1 MRYLILVPLV
11 LFLSQCVTT
20 RNLTD
25 PMQSRVNSLNRIM
38 DEYFETSLKLN
49 PLFASSIGDHRY
61 DAELSVSISDD
72 HRAKETAAITD
83 ALNRIHRL
91 GCTDL
96 PESDLYT
103 CLTFKT
109 ELQNELDL
117 LTVDLDPWM
126 SFNQF
131 SSFFLDF
138 AEVASGSSYVT
149 FDQENDY
156 RNFLSRMKKMPEM
169 LAETEAKMREGL
181 KRKVVIPRAL
191 ATKAIKQLK
200 NILPSKIEESVFY
213 KPLTHFPKTIPES
226 TQKAISL
233 EYAKTIQDTVY
244 PAYQHL
250 LRFVE
255 KTYLPHCRRTSG
267 VASLPGG
274 KAYYLA
280 LVKNHTTTALSP
292 DAIMDVGLKEVER
305 ITHEFEAVKKELN
318 YPGTL
323 VEFFKSLRT
332 DKALYPF
339 TTHES
344 VLEAYSKIHQT
355 LLTHI
360 PEHFHL
366 VPKAKF
372 EIREVEKFK
381 AETAGESY
389 QNPSADG
396 TRPGIFWVP
405 IPDPAKYPKKSMEA
419 LFLHEA
425 IPGHHF
431 QISIQQEL
439 DLPRYRRFNGNN
451 AFVEGW
457 GLYAESL
464 GSELGLYQD
473 PYSRIGR
480 LEYEMH
486 RALRLVVDTGIHWK
500 GWSREKAIDYCLMHE
515 PMGKADIIAE
525 VERYMAI
532 PGQALAYKLGELK
545 IQELKRLAKNELQ
558 DQFNEPEFHDV
569 ILEDGPLPLSVL
581 ETKMKAWIERNKGK

>member
-1 MRYLILVPLV
+1 
-11 LFLSQCVTT
+11 
-20 RNLTD
+20 
-25 PMQSRVNSLNRIM
+25 MQARVNTLNRIL

-61 DAELSVSISDD
+61 DAELPVTLSDD
-72 HRAKETAAITD
+72 HRAKETAAITE
-83 ALNRIHRL
+83 ALNQIHRL
-91 GCTDL
+91 GCKDL
-96 PESDLYT
+96 PESDLYN
-103 CLTFKT
+103 CLTFET
-109 ELQNELDL
+109 ELRNELDL
-117 LTVDLDPWM
+117 LTVDLDYLM

-138 AEVASGSSYVT
+138 AEIASGSSYVT
-149 FDQENDY
+149 FDTEADY
-156 RNFLSRMKKMPEM
+156 RNFLARMKKMPAM
-169 LAETEAKMREGL
+169 LAETESKMKEGL
-181 KRKVVIPRAL
+181 NRHIVIPRAL
-191 ATKAIKQLK
+191 AVKAIKQLK
-200 NILPSKIEESVFY
+200 NILPAKQEESVFY
-213 KPLTHFPKTIPES
+213 KPVAHFPVSIPEGVKKDLTLEYVKTIGD
-226 TQKAISL
+226 
-233 EYAKTIQDTVY
+233 TIY
-244 PAYQHL
+244 PAYTRL
-250 LRFVE
+250 LQFVE
-255 KTYLPHCRRTSG
+255 KTYLPKTRKTSG
-267 VASLPGG
+267 ISSLPGG
-274 KAYYLA
+274 NRYYLA

-292 DAIMDVGLKEVER
+292 DAIMGIGLKEVER
-305 ITHEFEAVKKELN
+305 ITHEFEALKKELQFH
-318 YPGTL
+318 GTL

-332 DKALYPF
+332 NKALYPF

-344 VLEAYSKIHQT
+344 VLEAYSQIHKT
-355 LLTHI
+355 LLSHI

-389 QNPSADG
+389 QNPSEDG
-396 TRPGIFWVP
+396 KRPGIFWVP

-439 DLPRYRRFNGNN
+439 DLPRYRKFNGNN

-464 GSELGLYQD
+464 GSELGLYQN

-500 GWSREKAIDYCLMHE
+500 GWSRERAIDYCLSHE

-545 IQELKRLAKNELQ
+545 IQELKKLARAELQ
-558 DQFNEPEFHDV
+558 GKFSEPEFHDE

-581 ETKMKAWIERNKGK
+581 ETKIKNWIERSKGQ